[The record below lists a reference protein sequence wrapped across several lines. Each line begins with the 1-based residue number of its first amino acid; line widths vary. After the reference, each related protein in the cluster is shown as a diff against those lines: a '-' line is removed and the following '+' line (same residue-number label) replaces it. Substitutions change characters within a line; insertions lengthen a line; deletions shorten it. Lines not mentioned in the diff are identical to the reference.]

1 MKTIKEL
8 LVVTAAILLLGGCAT
23 WEGLSSNT
31 KTGAGIGAVSG
42 GVLGALID
50 SGQPWRGAIIGAA
63 AGAAAGGWI
72 GSTTDKKTV
81 SASVVDS
88 NAAAVTQAAQE
99 AATQNAT
106 VKYSRTTE
114 NGVTEEVIATPG
126 SRTGNLRVVT
136 IRYYRD
142 GVLLSTETRKLPV

>member
-1 MKTIKEL
+1 MRGLMVIA
-8 LVVTAAILLLGGCAT
+8 VACVLLGGCAT
-23 WEGLSSNT
+23 WDGLSPNT

-50 SGQPWRGAIIGAA
+50 SNQPWRGAIIGAA

-81 SASVVDS
+81 STPVVDS
-88 NAAAVTQAAQE
+88 NSAVINQAASE
-99 AATQNAT
+99 AAKLNAT

-114 NGVTEEVIATPG
+114 NGIKEEVVATPISQSG
-126 SRTGNLRVVT
+126 NIRTVN
-136 IRYYRD
+136 IKYYQN
-142 GVLLSTETRKLPV
+142 GKLISSETREVSA